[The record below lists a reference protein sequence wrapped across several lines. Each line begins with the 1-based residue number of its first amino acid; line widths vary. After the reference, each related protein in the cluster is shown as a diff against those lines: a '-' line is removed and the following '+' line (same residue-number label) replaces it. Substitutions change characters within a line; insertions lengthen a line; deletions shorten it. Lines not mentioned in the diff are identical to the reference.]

1 MVRHVLI
8 SDGPAQPY
16 LTGID
21 SFWSKACAQFLT
33 LGDDYQV
40 RALGIEPIAI
50 GSLPII
56 ASKANSSDRLGK
68 SCHNREP
75 RYE

>member
-8 SDGPAQPY
+8 SDGPAQPC
-16 LTGID
+16 LTAID
-21 SFWSKACAQFLT
+21 SFWSKARAQFLT

-40 RALGIEPIAI
+40 CSLGIEPMAI
-50 GSLPII
+50 GSQPII
-56 ASKANSSDRLGK
+56 ASKANSSDRLGR